1 MPAPRPIKF
10 AFLVAA
16 TKIKRSFSSSF
27 SSGES
32 SLLAVFWAFSLKFR
46 AGFSPK
52 AAKRLEAA
60 GSAKSATNAPTKIK
74 VNKVSVLAPLR
85 GLAAFYGLRLA
96 NQSR

>member
-1 MPAPRPIKF
+1 
-10 AFLVAA
+10 LVAA

>member
-16 TKIKRSFSSSF
+16 TKITRSFSSSF
-27 SSGES
+27 SPGES
-32 SLLAVFWAFSLKFR
+32 SLAGEFG
-46 AGFSPK
+46 AGFLPK

-74 VNKVSVLAPLR
+74 VNKVSVLTPLR